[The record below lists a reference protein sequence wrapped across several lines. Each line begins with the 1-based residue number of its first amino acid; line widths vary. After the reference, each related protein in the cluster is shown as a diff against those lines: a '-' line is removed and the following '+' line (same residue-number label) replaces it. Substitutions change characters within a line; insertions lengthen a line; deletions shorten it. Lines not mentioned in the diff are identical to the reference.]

1 MKLRPPRLTP
11 LKGLL
16 LFLGAVWGMG
26 VLTGTYWASRTAEK
40 PVILSAP
47 LVKQIQQL
55 GDLHTVRYNVHD
67 VLQHERAI
75 EPKGW
80 VSSLPGAKGIYDL
93 TTKNT
98 VLVTAEGGIE
108 AGLDLSKV
116 TEANV
121 SRVVTPDGTRFRIKL
136 PRAQVYAPEVHL
148 KVVDHKSGLFW
159 QDDNIVPEASEMA
172 ATRFREAALKSK
184 ILAAAETN
192 AVQRLNHM
200 EMLTGL
206 RNVEFYF

>member
-11 LKGLL
+11 LKALL
-16 LFLGAVWGMG
+16 LFLGAVWGLG

-40 PVILSAP
+40 PVALSAP
-47 LVKQIQQL
+47 LVKEIQQL

-80 VSSLPGAKGIYDL
+80 VSAIPGAKGLYDM
-93 TTKNT
+93 TTKNS
-98 VLVTAEGGIE
+98 VLVTADGGIE

-116 TEANV
+116 SESSV
-121 SRVVTPDGTRFRIKL
+121 SRIVTPDGTRFRIRL
-136 PRAQVYAPEVHL
+136 PRAQVYAPEVHV
-148 KVVDHKSGLFW
+148 KVVDRKSGLFW
-159 QDDNIVPEASEMA
+159 QDDNIVPEATEMA
-172 ATRFREAALKSK
+172 ATRFRESALKSN
-184 ILAAAETN
+184 ILVAAETN
-192 AVQRLNHM
+192 AIQRLNKM
-200 EMLTGL
+200 EQVTGN